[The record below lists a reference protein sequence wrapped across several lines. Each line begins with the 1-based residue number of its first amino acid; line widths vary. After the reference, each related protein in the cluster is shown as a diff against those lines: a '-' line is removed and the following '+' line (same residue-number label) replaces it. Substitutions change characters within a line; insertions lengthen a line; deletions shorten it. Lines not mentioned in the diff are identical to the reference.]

1 MSDNTRQGA
10 GRFIG
15 MMMKTQM
22 IPKYVE
28 VLKGMLN
35 PNKKGFNNDQTVSP
49 FITQTDDG
57 NYEVKIGY
65 SSLGVFKN
73 LNDAKKAKYNQP
85 DLDLQTIGLKFKED
99 FAKAEE
105 KAANYVAG
113 KGKTIS
119 ELPIKNQFVISNY
132 LHTGDVNETFLDAV
146 INNDYGTAAKNYM
159 RPRIEQAN
167 EFFKNVMFSGPVGE
181 NGFGNTE
188 QLQNFADNMLDQI
201 YPDSTKTQPDSKQMR
216 AGGKMTPVA
225 EFTGGELV
233 NNREDEMRS
242 AMNAGNNKKAASIF
256 RSQVKKKNITPG
268 KASHKSNPL
277 PVAKDGTVMN
287 AKGKPTGQNAK
298 PGAGIYDHINK
309 QYKPEMT
316 DQEVIAMVKKNHA
329 KWRKNG
335 MG

>member
-1 MSDNTRQGA
+1 MSEKAKQNA

-15 MMMKTQM
+15 MMMKAQM
-22 IPKYVE
+22 TPKYVD

-35 PNKKGFNNDQTVSP
+35 PNKTGFNSDQTVSP

-57 NYEVKIGY
+57 NYEVRIGY

-85 DLDLQTIGLKFKED
+85 DLDLQTVGNKFKED
-99 FAKAEE
+99 FTKAEK
-105 KAANYVAG
+105 KAAEYVAS

-132 LHTGDVNETFLDAV
+132 LHTGDTNETFLDAV
-146 INNDYGTAAKNYM
+146 INNDYKKAATNYM
-159 RPRIEQAN
+159 RPRMEQAN

-188 QLQNFADNMLDQI
+188 QLQNFSDNFLDQI
-201 YPDSTKTQPDSKQMR
+201 YPDAQKQGRTKQMEK
-216 AGGKMTPVA
+216 GGKMTPVA

-233 NNREDEMRS
+233 NNREDEMRN
-242 AMNAGNNKKAASIF
+242 AMKSGNDKKAANIF

-277 PVAKDGTVMN
+277 PVAEDGTVMN

-316 DQEVIAMVKKNHA
+316 DKEVIAMVRKNHA

-335 MG
+335 MA